1 MALGPVELLLVK
13 FPGNKFKGEIVP
25 ALEELVDNSTIRII
39 DLLFAKR
46 DNEGNLKVLELNDL
60 DKDTYAVFDPLV
72 SDISGLI
79 TKEDMQ
85 KLANGLENNS
95 SAALMLFENTW
106 ATRFRDAVLN
116 ANGRVLFNERIPRAV
131 LEEAMREQ
139 QQLAA

>member
-13 FPGNKFKGEIVP
+13 FPGNQFKGEIVP
-25 ALEELVDNSTIRII
+25 ALEELVDNNTIRII

-46 DNEGNLKVLELNDL
+46 DNQGNLKVLELNDL
-60 DKDTYAVFDPLV
+60 DKDTYAAFDPIV
-72 SDISGLI
+72 SDLAGLL
-79 TKEDMQ
+79 TKEDME

-116 ANGRVLFNERIPRAV
+116 AHGQVLFNERIPRAV
-131 LEEAMREQ
+131 VEEAMREPER
-139 QQLAA
+139 AAA